1 MTRLVPMLASPVDI
15 DDLPELIQDEN
26 WAFDQKLDGQ
36 RRLVAVTDGQPQAV
50 GRRGATAKLPREI
63 QRDLAVLGGG
73 DWLVDG
79 ELIGT
84 ALWVFDLI
92 RLRTTAST
100 STRRSRSEGARWMG
114 SLRTSRRAPFMYC
127 RASRPPPR
135 SRCWSTRFVTVV
147 AKVSSARHVDGRY
160 EFGKRSQN
168 MRKAKFFRDIDV
180 VVTRLRVDGREN
192 FGIGLVRGGEL
203 IEIGTCSA
211 LYRSIGNVEVGQVV
225 TVRYLYAN
233 ERGHLQ
239 HPSQPQL
246 RTDKLPEECTFDQL
260 IYRSP
265 SIVDGLG

>member
-1 MTRLVPMLASPVDI
+1 MTRFVPMLASPVDI
-15 DDLPELIQDEN
+15 DDLPELIQDGN

-63 QRDLAVLGGG
+63 QHDLAVLGRG

-92 RLRTTAST
+92 RAPNDRINEQTPFAI
-100 STRRSRSEGARWMG
+100 R
-114 SLRTSRRAPFMYC
+114 RRALDGI
-127 RASRPPPR
+127 AAHI
-135 SRCWSTRFVTVV
+135 STGTVHV
-147 AKVSSARHVDGRY
+147 LPSFATAAEKQVLVDQVRDSGCEGVVARHVDGRY

-265 SIVDGLG
+265 SIVNGLG